1 MKVYALAVLS
11 VPTSGQ
17 AVSLASASDLSSF
30 SFYQRGSVA
39 EFMTFF
45 CKTVAERTKAGQR
58 QSVQENAYVAHVY
71 NRGGPD
77 PLCSVVVTDQEYPVR
92 PAFSLLAKILDEYDT
107 AVPVASR
114 SDTSLAPFPAIHSY
128 LSKYQ
133 DPKQADNIMKVQAEL
148 DETKIILHQT
158 IESVLERGEK
168 LDNLS
173 LLHMPP
179 TPPNFYQVQLTVLAV
194 FCFAAILLERYVDRR
209 KKAGSNDL
217 GKGIG
222 GERLE
227 EAEPLNDRQGGGSRE
242 VSRAVF
248 SALQRNYLFVYAVV
262 MGADWLQGPYVYSLY
277 KDQYEYPERIVAL
290 LFVMGFTSA
299 GLTAPLVGV
308 WADKLGRRRMCL
320 YFCLSYAA
328 ACFCTLVPFLP
339 VLLAGRVLGGFS
351 TSILFSCFE
360 SWLVSASQS
369 TGVSQSDLSTIFGQ
383 ATLVNGFVAS
393 AAGIVSNELV
403 ARTEGFTGP
412 FMLSALLLGVSW
424 VMIRG
429 MWTENYGGQDA
440 AGSSTT
446 DFFQIT
452 RLRQAWQIVRRDPSL
467 LVLGLT
473 QTCFEGSMYLF
484 VFLWVPSM
492 QEASAA
498 FPGPPL
504 PLGYIFSAFMV
515 SMMLGSLIYTCIATH
530 SLPKSDPPLVLHA
543 KLSSLICLTASLSF
557 AFSYSATSPQT
568 RFWCFCIFEACVG
581 MYYPVQGM
589 LKGTMISNDHRATLA
604 ALFRVPLNVFVTG
617 IMLTGVSS
625 NRQLVFSG
633 CTLLLAFSSIMTTLV
648 VVRRTTEQAAAAA
661 NGSAGLRPL

>member
-168 LDNLS
+168 LDNLVDRSTALSQQSKMFYKTAKKS

-308 WADKLGRRRMCL
+308 WADKL
-320 YFCLSYAA
+320 
-328 ACFCTLVPFLP
+328 
-339 VLLAGRVLGGFS
+339 
-351 TSILFSCFE
+351 CFE